1 MWFSVLPPRFRGDQF
16 PVYLRRFV
24 FFIFLMRFS
33 GFLTGFHMGVEN
45 YKFQFQLQ
53 MQIHIRF
60 RVPMRV
66 QGTDFFMSIGSA
78 KTG

>member
-1 MWFSVLPPRFRGDQF
+1 
-16 PVYLRRFV
+16 
-24 FFIFLMRFS
+24 MRFS

-66 QGTDFFMSIGSA
+66 QGTDFFVSIGRA
-78 KTG
+78 KNRLKWGVWFQTPKEYEVVMNSSLEL